1 MTRSRTTAGSPV
13 GPLVLVADDDGA
25 LTHVLFD
32 DALLPEVVVA
42 AREDVGALREA
53 VEQLEQHLAGERH
66 VLDLPLAPAGTDFQR
81 QVWLGLADIPYGTT
95 RTYAEQAAALGRPTA
110 TRAVGAA
117 NGRNPLA
124 VVLPC
129 HRVVGSDGSLTGYA
143 GGLERKRLLLA
154 LERRHLGRGSGPA
167 GTQPSLFDVA

>member
-1 MTRSRTTAGSPV
+1 M
-13 GPLVLVADDDGA
+13 VA
-25 LTHVLFD
+25 
-32 DALLPEVVVA
+32 A
-42 AREDVGALREA
+42 AREDVGAL
-53 VEQLEQHLAGERH
+53 AGR
-66 VLDLPLAPAGTDFQR
+66 PSISSSSTWPASGTSSTCRSRPTGTDFQR
-81 QVWLGLADIPYGTT
+81 QVWLGLAGIPYGTT

-143 GGLERKRLLLA
+143 GGLERKRTLLD
-154 LERRHLGRGSGPA
+154 LERRQLGLVSNPA
-167 GTQPSLFDVA
+167 GGQASLFDAA